1 MRSAAD
7 HRMHSDT
14 LDSSADVVKA
24 PDVTVDANAS
34 GASRRF
40 EAIVLALY
48 TLLVSVVAS
57 LHEPWKDETQSWR
70 LAIDSDGL
78 TGLVRNSRYEGHPLL
93 FHVLLQALGHL
104 SRSWWAAAA
113 LHVAIACVAAWLVLR
128 YAPFTRMQKVLLV
141 FGYWSVYEYSV
152 VVRPYGLGMALAF
165 AACAAW
171 CARPRRAGW
180 AVVAL
185 ALMANTTAM
194 GTLLAMTLALAI
206 AIDWVWPDGGGRH
219 PAPRTVAL
227 AGVLAGVALIAVIW
241 LAAAQIAPPADASYK
256 GEPATLSG
264 LSLWNLGKIP
274 TLELNALFPLT
285 VIQYGTVL
293 WSRWLFDP
301 YSRHELALLL
311 VASVIV
317 LAIGLLIA
325 ARRRVALVVYAVG
338 TTGYLLFFAF
348 FYPGSAHH
356 HGSLF
361 LVWVIAAWLA
371 WDGPPSDRPRVL
383 RALSG
388 PREELARRLFTLSLV
403 VPVVGGIEIVAADV
417 FTKFSDARHTAEVIR
432 QQGLADVPIIGL
444 VRSHAQ
450 SVSAFLDRKV
460 LYPVE
465 GKTLSFVEWGQGA
478 PYRQA
483 AVAVDSA
490 ATALLTR
497 ECRVLV
503 ITAAGQDVL
512 TSTARR
518 GHVIYTTGK
527 RPMSGDRFR
536 VWLLSAPISPR
547 CPAPR
552 YPSTPPRSNQQ
563 PNPTS

>member
-1 MRSAAD
+1 
-7 HRMHSDT
+7 MHSDIMS
-14 LDSSADVVKA
+14 SSAD
-24 PDVTVDANAS
+24 TVSARQPAGVARAS
-34 GASRRF
+34 STSRRF

-48 TLLVSVVAS
+48 VLLVSLVES
-57 LHEPWKDETQSWR
+57 LHEPWKDETQAWR

-78 TGLVRNSRYEGHPLL
+78 AALVRNSRYEGHPLL
-93 FHVLLQALGHL
+93 FHVMLQAIGHL
-104 SRSWWAAAA
+104 SRSWWAAAV
-113 LHVAIACVAAWLVLR
+113 LHVVIACTAAWVVLR
-128 YAPFTRMQKVLLV
+128 YAPFTRLQKVLLV
-141 FGYWSVYEYSV
+141 FGYWCVYEYAV

-171 CARPRRAGW
+171 CATPRRTGW
-180 AVVAL
+180 AIVAL
-185 ALMANTTAM
+185 ALTANTTAM
-194 GTLLAMTLALAI
+194 GTLLAMTLALAF
-206 AIDWVWPDGGGRH
+206 AIDWVWPDGEGPR
-219 PAPRTVAL
+219 PARRTVVY
-227 AGVLAGVALIAVIW
+227 AGVIAGVALIAAIW

-256 GEPATLSG
+256 GEPTSLSG
-264 LSLWNLGKIP
+264 LSLWNIGKIP
-274 TLELNALFPLT
+274 TVELNALFPFT
-285 VIQYGTVL
+285 AIQDGTVL
-293 WSRWLFDP
+293 WSRWFFDP
-301 YSRHELALLL
+301 YSRGELALLV

-317 LAIGLLIA
+317 LAVGLLIA
-325 ARRRVALVVYAVG
+325 ARRRVALVVYLVG

-348 FYPGSAHH
+348 FFPGAAHH

-361 LVWVIAAWLA
+361 LVWVISAWLA
-371 WDGPPSDRPRVL
+371 WGGPASDRPRVL

-388 PREELARRLFTLSLV
+388 PREGMAHRLFTLSLV
-403 VPVVGGIEIVAADV
+403 LPVAAGIEIVTADV
-417 FTKFSDARHTAEVIR
+417 LGPFSDARHTAEVIR

-483 AVAVDSA
+483 VVAVDSA
-490 ATALLTR
+490 ATALLER
-497 ECRVLV
+497 ECRVMV
-503 ITAAGQDVL
+503 ITSAGQDVAE
-512 TSTARR
+512 STARR

-527 RPMSGDRFR
+527 RPMSADRYR
-536 VWLLSAPISPR
+536 IWLLSAPESAR

-552 YPSTPPRSNQQ
+552 YPSTPPRSTQQ

>member
-1 MRSAAD
+1 
-7 HRMHSDT
+7 MHSDT
-14 LDSSADVVKA
+14 LRSGAGTVSVLPSADVARVS
-24 PDVTVDANAS
+24 TT
-34 GASRRF
+34 SRRF

-48 TLLVSVVAS
+48 ALLISVVTS
-57 LHEPWKDETQSWR
+57 LHEPWKDETQAWR

-78 TGLVRNSRYEGHPLL
+78 AALVRNSRYEGHPLL
-93 FHVLLQALGHL
+93 FHAMLQAIGHL

-113 LHVAIACVAAWLVLR
+113 LHVVIACGAAWLVLR
-128 YAPFTRMQKVLLV
+128 YAPFTRLQKVLLV
-141 FGYWSVYEYSV
+141 FGYWSVYEYAV

-171 CARPRRAGW
+171 CAKPRRTGW

-185 ALMANTTAM
+185 ALTANTTAM
-194 GTLLAMTLALAI
+194 GTLLAMTLALAF
-206 AIDWVWPDGGGRH
+206 AIDWVWPDGEGPR
-219 PAPRTVAL
+219 PARRTVGL
-227 AGVLAGVALIAVIW
+227 AGLVAGVALLVVIW
-241 LAAAQIAPPADASYK
+241 LAAAQITPPADASFK
-256 GEPATLSG
+256 GEPASLSG
-264 LSLWNLGKIP
+264 LSLWNIAMLP
-274 TLELNALFPLT
+274 TVELNALFPFT
-285 VIQYGTVL
+285 AIEYGTVL

-301 YSRHELALLL
+301 YARWELALLL
-311 VASVIV
+311 VASMIV
-317 LAIGLLIA
+317 LGVGLLIA
-325 ARRRVALVVYAVG
+325 ARRRVALVVYVVG
-338 TTGYLLFFAF
+338 TAGYLLFFAF
-348 FYPGSAHH
+348 FFSGAAHH

-371 WDGPPSDRPRVL
+371 WSGPASDRPRVL
-383 RALSG
+383 RALSA
-388 PREELARRLFTLSLV
+388 PREAMAHRLFTLSLV
-403 VPVVGGIEIVAADV
+403 LPVAAGIEIVTADL
-417 FTKFSDARHTAEVIR
+417 FMPFSDARHTAAVIR

-465 GKTLSFVEWGQGA
+465 GKTLSFVEWGRGA

-483 AVAVDSA
+483 VVAVDSA
-490 ATALLTR
+490 ATALLER

-503 ITAAGQDVL
+503 ITSAGQDVAE
-512 TSTARR
+512 STARR

-527 RPMSGDRFR
+527 RPMSADRYR
-536 VWLLSAPISPR
+536 VWLLSAPESAR

-552 YPSTPPRSNQQ
+552 YPSTPPRSTQQ

>member
-1 MRSAAD
+1 M
-7 HRMHSDT
+7 
-14 LDSSADVVKA
+14 
-24 PDVTVDANAS
+24 
-34 GASRRF
+34 
-40 EAIVLALY
+40 LALY
-48 TLLVSVVAS
+48 ALLISLVEA

-78 TGLVRNSRYEGHPLL
+78 AALVHNSRYEGHPLL
-93 FHVLLQALGHL
+93 FHVMLQAVGHL

-128 YAPFTRMQKVLLV
+128 YAPFTRLQKVLLV
-141 FGYWSVYEYSV
+141 FGYWSVYEYAV
-152 VVRPYGLGMALAF
+152 VVRPYGLGMAFAF

-171 CARPRRAGW
+171 CAKPRRIAW

-185 ALMANTTAM
+185 ALTANTTAM
-194 GTLLAMTLALAI
+194 GTLLALTLSLAF
-206 AIDWVWPDGGGRH
+206 AIDWVWPDGDIPR
-219 PAPRTVAL
+219 PTRRTVAY
-227 AGVLAGVALIAVIW
+227 AGMVAGIVLIAGLW

-256 GEPATLSG
+256 GEPTSVSG
-264 LSLWNLGKIP
+264 LSLWDLGLIP
-274 TLELNALFPLT
+274 TVELTALFPFT
-285 VIQYGTVL
+285 AIEYGTVL
-293 WSRWLFDP
+293 WSRWFFDP
-301 YSRHELALLL
+301 YSRGELALLL
-311 VASVIV
+311 AASVIV
-317 LAIGLLIA
+317 LAVGFLIA
-325 ARRRVALVVYAVG
+325 ARRRVALVVYVVG

-348 FYPGSAHH
+348 FFPGSAHH

-371 WDGPPSDRPRVL
+371 WGGPASDRPRVL

-388 PREELARRLFTLSLV
+388 PREGMARRLFTLSLV
-403 VPVVGGIEIVAADV
+403 LPVLAGIEIVAADV
-417 FTKFSDARHTAEVIR
+417 LTPFSDARHTAAVIR

-460 LYPVE
+460 VYPVE
-465 GKTLSFVEWGQGA
+465 GKTLSYVEWGQGA

-483 AVAVDSA
+483 VVAVDSA
-490 ATALLTR
+490 ATAMLTHV
-497 ECRVLV
+497 CRVLV
-503 ITAAGQDVL
+503 ITAAGQDVAE
-512 TSTARR
+512 STGRR

-527 RPMSGDRFR
+527 RPMSGDRYR
-536 VWLLSAPISPR
+536 VWVVSAPESAR